1 MRMDDAALW
10 ETVPECGVCRSTA
23 WRAAG
28 AVCGRRFAACSRCGV
43 VRLYDRVAENR
54 LHLLYAGYYP
64 GADPSPA
71 ELDRQLA
78 NPTFAHRLARLEA
91 SVNAGRRRIFEI
103 GCGDGNF
110 LAFLRR
116 AGWAVGGSEF
126 DARTA
131 EMVLRRHGI
140 RLFTGDISGGETP
153 DGAPFP
159 VIAAYHVLEHV
170 YHPAQWLRAVRR
182 LLDVGGVLHLQVPNH
197 ASLTR
202 RLTGAAW
209 ASLMFPQH
217 VYFYTPRTLA
227 ELLRREGFAVESAT
241 TWDPWHGPGTVAGS
255 ALNAVH
261 RLRTGRIPWTDAL
274 PGNDLVDGGAED
286 GRASRRSAMPVDP
299 SAQNAMP
306 VRRPRLARRVVDALA
321 APLAR
326 AEAAAGMGAVVDV
339 LARVA

>member
-1 MRMDDAALW
+1 MNTVPPRGAALW

-28 AVCGRRFAACSRCGV
+28 EVCGRRLAACAGCGV
-43 VRLYDRVAENR
+43 VRLYDRVAEDR

-64 GADPSPA
+64 AADPSPA

-78 NPTFAHRLARLEA
+78 NPTFAHRRRRLEA
-91 SVNAGRRRIFEI
+91 RVDARHRRILEI

-116 AGWAVGGSEF
+116 AGWTVHGSEF

-140 RLFTGDISGGETP
+140 RLFTGDVAGGEVP
-153 DGAPFP
+153 EGALFP

-170 YHPAQWLRAVRR
+170 YHPARWLRGVRR
-182 LLDVGGVLHLQVPNH
+182 LLAADGVLHLQVPNF

-227 ELLRREGFAVESAT
+227 ELLRREGFRVESAT

-255 ALNAVH
+255 ALNALH

-274 PGNDLVDGGAED
+274 PGGDAED
-286 GRASRRSAMPVDP
+286 GGPAPYRASTPAGRGAMP
-299 SAQNAMP
+299 A
-306 VRRPRLARRVVDALA
+306 RRPRLARRVVDALA

-326 AEAAAGMGAVVDV
+326 AEAAARLGAVVDV
-339 LARVA
+339 VARVA